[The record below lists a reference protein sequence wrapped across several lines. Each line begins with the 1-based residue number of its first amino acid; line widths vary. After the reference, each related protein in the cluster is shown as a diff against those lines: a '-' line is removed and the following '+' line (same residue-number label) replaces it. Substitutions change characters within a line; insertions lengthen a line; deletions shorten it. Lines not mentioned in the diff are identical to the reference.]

1 MTTVAANPTMR
12 EMRDPTTMSD
22 STERP
27 KLSVPSSQCTVGG
40 WNGFPVAKATLTSF
54 AGTKNG
60 PTTASRMNRIIIT
73 RPTIPM
79 RLRR

>member
-1 MTTVAANPTMR
+1 
-12 EMRDPTTMSD
+12 MSD

-27 KLSVPSSQCTVGG
+27 KLSVPSGHCRLGG
-40 WNGFPVAKATLTSF
+40 WNGFPVAKATLTF
-54 AGTKNG
+54 RAGTNSG
-60 PTTASRMNRIIIT
+60 PKTASRMNRIIIT